1 MTDATYTTR
10 DMALA
15 TFVHFCRP
23 DLHVATWKTGPY
35 SSAFE
40 FDDPTACAELA
51 SAFYGRAGVDDARHL
66 LECAKEVKGTI
77 RKANESPDG
86 VWRKEDA

>member
-1 MTDATYTTR
+1 MTDAAYTTR

-15 TFVHFCRP
+15 TFIVYVRP
-23 DLHVATWKTGPY
+23 ELHIATVKTGPF

-51 SAFYGRAGVDDARHL
+51 SAFYGRAGVDDARAL
-66 LECAKEVKGTI
+66 LECARDVKNTI
-77 RKANESPDG
+77 RRANEAIDG
-86 VWRKEDA
+86 AWKREDA